1 MPISTGKNSR
11 CYRQDWLSLI
21 SLSLTEDDAMQ
32 GYWRSRKEIY
42 LWLVIIISIV
52 GLLGLAVVVGTFL
65 YVLATFT

>member
-1 MPISTGKNSR
+1 
-11 CYRQDWLSLI
+11 
-21 SLSLTEDDAMQ
+21 MQ